1 MCLSMLDD
9 SKTLHFLAVLQC
21 RIIFLPDT
29 EIDLGG
35 SGPRLS
41 INYAYFRQINVM
53 KVLAYSDDL
62 F

>member
-21 RIIFLPDT
+21 RIIFLSDT
-29 EIDLGG
+29 ENDLGG
-35 SGPRLS
+35 SGPLSS
-41 INYAYFRQINVM
+41 INYAYFRQINVV
-53 KVLAYSDDL
+53 KVLAYSEDL